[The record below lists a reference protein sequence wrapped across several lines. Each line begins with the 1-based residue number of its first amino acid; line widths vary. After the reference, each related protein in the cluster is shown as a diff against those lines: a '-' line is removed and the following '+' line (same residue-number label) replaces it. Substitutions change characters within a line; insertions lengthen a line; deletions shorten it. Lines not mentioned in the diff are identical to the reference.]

1 MGMADNTT
9 IRITLYP
16 HIPLNNMGWGWSK
29 PDPENGSMHSVKVVD
44 PKAATNIELL
54 TSRLVDF
61 RDKEA
66 LTAMMTA
73 EEYGILTSEVD
84 KFEYSDGSKVSSC
97 LCLVTKDVVYE
108 YDAIINNPAQSLL
121 EFLIYT
127 ESIDQHQP
135 LNTIDI
141 FILDKKFRYIY
152 LDKQQYHKRP
162 IRLLPNFYTD
172 PIFKMDSFLM
182 SWVNV
187 INRIHK
193 SNKPLFNCLLSAFS
207 NFNNS
212 CMTSRYSEESSIVLL
227 VAAYESIFQTP
238 KNNKQSV
245 FSYAFKL
252 TWGLNENISNWA
264 TALWELR
271 NKIVHGSYVE
281 PDSLLMGE
289 FKHCRFYDI
298 AREFFRDTLYR
309 IIELSGY
316 ISTDVAYKN
325 DRCQNFLNR
334 IRPNHEKLEE
344 IIRRKF
350 NFKALKANQ
359 ELYYDLID
367 IIDSIMIKD
376 ASTKTNYHKVVQMM
390 CKISKD
396 WFNDYKNN
404 MESWPEAEQKTIEL
418 FLRPYQAVIDK
429 IEIVLAFNK
438 KTSESRDFSEVLRA
452 VGDSLAMF
460 GPTVNYPEKPRFALN
475 DFIARWL
482 RSFKFCIF

>member
-1 MGMADNTT
+1 MAANTT

-16 HIPLNNMGWGWSK
+16 HIPLNNMGWGWSE
-29 PDPENGSMHSVKVVD
+29 PDPKDRSRHAVKVVD
-44 PKAATNIELL
+44 PKAATNVELL

-66 LTAMMTA
+66 LTTMMTV
-73 EEYGILTSEVD
+73 EEYDILTREVD
-84 KFEYSDGSKVSSC
+84 KFEYHDGSKVSSC
-97 LCLVTKDVVYE
+97 LCLVTKDAVYE
-108 YDAIINNPAQSLL
+108 YDTILNNPAQGLL

-141 FILDKKFRYIY
+141 FILDKKLRYIY

-182 SWVNV
+182 RWVNV

-212 CMTSRYSEESSIVLL
+212 CRTSRYSEESSIVLL

-252 TWGLNENISNWA
+252 TWGLDESISNWA

-289 FKHCRFYDI
+289 YKHCRFYDI
-298 AREFFRDTLYR
+298 GREFFRDTLYR
-309 IIELSGY
+309 LVELSG
-316 ISTDVAYKN
+316 DVSIDVNYKN
-325 DRCQNFLNR
+325 DRFHDFLNK
-334 IRPNHEKLEE
+334 IKPNHEKLEE
-344 IIRRKF
+344 IIKKKF
-350 NFKALKANQ
+350 NFRGLKANE
-359 ELYYDLID
+359 ELYYDLIS
-367 IIDSIMIKD
+367 IIDSIMIRDTSPK
-376 ASTKTNYHKVVQMM
+376 KNYHKVVQMM

-396 WFNDYKNN
+396 WFEDYENN
-404 MESWPEAEQKTIEL
+404 LESWPEDEQRTIKL
-418 FLRPYQAVIDK
+418 FLRPYKEVIAK
-429 IEIVLAFNK
+429 IDIVLAFDK
-438 KTSESRDFSEVLRA
+438 KTSKGKDFSEVLRA
-452 VGDSLAMF
+452 VQDKLMNF
-460 GPTVNYPEKPRFALN
+460 GPRVEYPEKPRFALN

-482 RSFKFCIF
+482 RAFKFCIF